1 MSEALTLNGKLY
13 FRRSVGHSKRAH
25 ADVLPRTPPGRVLRV
40 TRLMALAIKL
50 DGQVRRGEIRSY
62 AELARLGDV
71 TRARITQ
78 IMNLLLLAPDLQES
92 LLFLPRTE
100 QRRDP
105 IYLRDLQSIA
115 READWGKQRQL
126 WQRLP
131 IPS

>member
-13 FRRSVGHSKRAH
+13 FRPSVGHSKRGH
-25 ADVLPRTPPGRVLRV
+25 ADAPLQTPPGRVLRI

-50 DGQVRRGEIRSY
+50 DGQVRRGEITSY

-78 IMNLLLLAPDLQES
+78 IMNLLLLAPDLQEA

-100 QRRDP
+100 RRRDP
-105 IYLRDLQSIA
+105 IYLRDLQPIA
-115 READWGKQRQL
+115 READWAKQRQL
-126 WQRLP
+126 WHRLP
-131 IPS
+131 VPS